1 MLVHG
6 LGSTGFFASR
16 AFVPAFVIAALLRWG
31 PGLPVIGDWGLLQA
45 VTGGPSWFTSD
56 WCLIILG
63 SLAALELL
71 AQHNTD
77 ARALLGT
84 LMDWAKP
91 AAAMASFMGV
101 LTEVDRQAV
110 EQILGPAMIPAE
122 AKMLDVL
129 PALAVAA
136 AVVPLVVLRAET
148 YRPLV
153 EADEDDDIGLQGLA
167 AWAEDAWSAIGPVL
181 LVLVPLVAVVL
192 VAVVV
197 LVMLLLR
204 WRAGRREASAR
215 HDCGACDQTVSDAAL
230 ACGACGMAVQRPQRV
245 GFFGQPIEQ
254 RVTDPLEHRLDLAEK
269 KRCITCATRLG
280 QRRVDQSCEVCSTEV
295 FADPAF
301 AQAYVQRVSRRA
313 MWVVPVAAL
322 LAVVPVL
329 GLIPA
334 VVLYRLQ
341 LVAPFR
347 RYLPRVR
354 TAVMRWMI
362 RLGLVLM
369 VVLQF
374 IPGAGPFAVGGL
386 ALVSFWAY
394 KRAFVRLLPR
404 AASRPAEGGGSEPI
418 TPPAGAAAIG

>member
-1 MLVHG
+1 
-6 LGSTGFFASR
+6 
-16 AFVPAFVIAALLRWG
+16 
-31 PGLPVIGDWGLLQA
+31 
-45 VTGGPSWFTSD
+45 
-56 WCLIILG
+56 
-63 SLAALELL
+63 
-71 AQHNTD
+71 
-77 ARALLGT
+77 
-84 LMDWAKP
+84 
-91 AAAMASFMGV
+91 
-101 LTEVDRQAV
+101 
-110 EQILGPAMIPAE
+110 
-122 AKMLDVL
+122 
-129 PALAVAA
+129 
-136 AVVPLVVLRAET
+136 
-148 YRPLV
+148 
-153 EADEDDDIGLQGLA
+153 
-167 AWAEDAWSAIGPVL
+167 
-181 LVLVPLVAVVL
+181 
-192 VAVVV
+192 
-197 LVMLLLR
+197 
-204 WRAGRREASAR
+204 
-215 HDCGACDQTVSDAAL
+215 
-230 ACGACGMAVQRPQRV
+230 
-245 GFFGQPIEQ
+245 
-254 RVTDPLEHRLDLAEK
+254 
-269 KRCITCATRLG
+269 
-280 QRRVDQSCEVCSTEV
+280 
-295 FADPAF
+295 
-301 AQAYVQRVSRRA
+301 